1 MIAARVAVLAG
12 DTTAN
17 RHLFDVCTR
26 RWSPRARV
34 RIDPDRAHTY
44 ATTMA
49 VPSRPPGFPWAI
61 YLAGADHRY
70 RLVAFDLDSG
80 RHGPETARTDADR
93 LAAHLAEL
101 GVAHLRTRS
110 GPGGGQHIWVR
121 LAAPGAAPDEVR
133 RLAHALR
140 QHYPS
145 LDTAPLTNPATGA
158 VRPPGAPHRRG
169 GQSLPHLTGAA
180 LEAALAGLDTETV
193 PEVVAWLLARHP
205 HSPAPAPHRSPTG
218 PVRIVDPAD
227 PRLDRPRRALT
238 DTTRAL
244 LEAAPT
250 PGADRS
256 AIVHSIFL
264 GMARAGHSL
273 ADARAAAATAPGLVR
288 LREDHARGR
297 EDTDRQWR
305 RALDTAA
312 HFAPAPPTAR
322 APVDDELDRIEAAI
336 GADPAHWARPGGAS
350 DERILYALVALAR
363 TARTRTL
370 DIDCR
375 RLAQAAAVDAS
386 TVSRRLRVLTR
397 QSWVTR
403 IRAGSGTRAATW
415 HLELPPVVAP
425 LPAATQGEP
434 APAPGHSS
442 ALLDHHTHDLWAY
455 RSGLGAVAAR
465 IHWAV
470 ISGKPLIS
478 GRGRTPVEVAARTGY
493 SLATVTRTLSTLT
506 RLGVPTRAAAE
517 TSELRERLD
526 RAADRV
532 GVLGVGAQRVRRHLL
547 DRELHR
553 WWLEE
558 QDWRRRRGKK
568 TGVPRTVSLTLALPL
583 EAPAR
588 LRYGRFPVTDTG
600 RADYRAARVVVT
612 RLRFPVGTAP
622 MESGQHN
629 QAA

>member
-1 MIAARVAVLAG
+1 M
-12 DTTAN
+12 
-17 RHLFDVCTR
+17 
-26 RWSPRARV
+26 
-34 RIDPDRAHTY
+34 RIDPDRTHTY

-49 VPSRPPGFPWAI
+49 IPSRPPGFPWAI
-61 YLAGADHRY
+61 YLAGANHRY
-70 RLVAFDLDSG
+70 RLLAFDLDSG
-80 RHGPETARTDADR
+80 RHGLDTARTDADR

-110 GPGGGQHIWVR
+110 GPGGGQHLWVR
-121 LAAPGAAPDEVR
+121 LAAPGAAPEAVR

-169 GQSLPHLTGAA
+169 GQSQPHLTGSA
-180 LEAALAGLDTETV
+180 LEAALAGLDTETA
-193 PEVVAWLLARHP
+193 PEVVDWLLARHP
-205 HSPAPAPHRSPTG
+205 HSPTPPPRPSSG
-218 PVRIVDPAD
+218 PVRIVDPVSN

-244 LEAAPT
+244 LDAAPK

-256 AIVHSIFL
+256 ALVHSIFL

-288 LREDHARGR
+288 LREDRARGR

-305 RALDTAA
+305 RALLAAA
-312 HFAPAPPTAR
+312 HFAPAPPTTR

-336 GADPAHWARPGGAS
+336 GSDPAHWARPGGAS

-386 TVSRRLRVLTR
+386 TVSRRLRVLAHD
-397 QSWVTR
+397 SWVTR

-415 HLELPPVVAP
+415 HLELPDQAAP
-425 LPAATQGEP
+425 IPAATQGKP
-434 APAPGHSS
+434 APAPGHPLV
-442 ALLDHHTHDLWAY
+442 LLAHHTHDLWAY

-465 IHWAV
+465 IHWAA
-470 ISGKPLIS
+470 ISEKPVVS
-478 GRGRTPVEVAARTGY
+478 GAGRTPVEVAARSGY
-493 SLATVTRTLSTLT
+493 SLATVTRVLSRLT
-506 RLGVPTRAAAE
+506 RLGVPTRAAADIP
-517 TSELRERLD
+517 ELRERLD
-526 RAADRV
+526 RAADRI
-532 GVLGVGAQRVRRHLL
+532 GAAGVGAQRVRRHLH

-558 QDWRRRRGKK
+558 QEWRCRRGKK
-568 TGVPRTVSLTLALPL
+568 TGVPRTVSLTIALPID
-583 EAPAR
+583 APAR

-600 RADYRAARVVVT
+600 RADYRAARAVVT
-612 RLRFPVGTAP
+612 RLCSPGWNSTTNPDRQG
-622 MESGQHN
+622 GK
-629 QAA
+629 AA

>member
-1 MIAARVAVLAG
+1 M
-12 DTTAN
+12 
-17 RHLFDVCTR
+17 
-26 RWSPRARV
+26 
-34 RIDPDRAHTY
+34 RIDPDRTHTY

-70 RLVAFDLDSG
+70 RLLAFDLDSG
-80 RHGPETARTDADR
+80 RHGPAIARTDADR

-101 GVAHLRTRS
+101 GVPHLRTRS
-110 GPGGGQHIWVR
+110 GPSGGQHLWLR

-169 GQSLPHLTGAA
+169 GQSRPHLHGSA
-180 LEAALAGLDTETV
+180 LEAALAGLDTETA

-205 HSPAPAPHRSPTG
+205 HSPAPPPRRSSG
-218 PVRIVDPAD
+218 PVRIVDPVSN

-238 DTTRAL
+238 DTTRGL
-244 LEAAPT
+244 LATAPG

-256 AIVHSIFL
+256 ALVHSIFL
-264 GMARAGHSL
+264 GMARAGHTL

-288 LREDHARGR
+288 LREDRARGR

-312 HFAPAPPTAR
+312 HFAPAPPTTR

-336 GADPAHWARPGGAS
+336 GSDPAHWARPGGAS
-350 DERILYALVALAR
+350 DERILYALLALAR

-386 TVSRRLRVLTR
+386 TVSRRLRVLTQ

-403 IRAGSGTRAATW
+403 IRPGSGTRAATW
-415 HLELPPVVAP
+415 HLELPDQAAP

-434 APAPGHSS
+434 APAPGHPSV
-442 ALLDHHTHDLWAY
+442 LLDHHTHDLWAH

-478 GRGRTPVEVAARTGY
+478 GRGRTPVEVATRTGY
-493 SLATVTRTLSTLT
+493 SLATVTRVLSTLT
-506 RLGVPTRAAAE
+506 RLGVPTRTGADTPA
-517 TSELRERLD
+517 LREQLD

-532 GVLGVGAQRVRRHLL
+532 GASGVGAQRVRRHLL

-568 TGVPRTVSLTLALPL
+568 TGVPRTVSLTIALPI

-600 RADYRAARVVVT
+600 RADYRTARAVVT
-612 RLRFPVGTAP
+612 RLCSLVGTP
-622 MESGQHN
+622 PTESGQHN